1 MSPASDKSGTSAASD
16 LPETL
21 ILVPNSGI
29 QFVEYAFHLDKV
41 PRFQRPF
48 IEREFP
54 KERDPKTGEV
64 PARLLAGWN
73 ESDPDSG
80 EPAPAEVGDRLY
92 SLTAVRALEP
102 FLGKWMPVP
111 YVAHLR
117 VDPFGAPPVYRNGP
131 TNWARVRVTQEAGG
145 EGAAATHKV
154 VFAFD
159 TVIDDKDPPLTFTT
173 PAQLHMGPSWEFS
186 FVSRFSDLHWFV
198 HNPDKEGAGQDHG
211 LWVRDWVERM
221 FQEFKFAQRRG
232 RPMRADED
240 QGRLEALARYFVFL
254 ETLNQAISP
263 RKMRFVDSQASARPV
278 EVDLVLDIGN
288 SRTYGILIERI
299 PNKDRV
305 DLKDS
310 YTLKLRDLQQPELLH
325 SGAFES
331 HVELFCPSFGDE
343 DLSRRSGRTR
353 AFFWPSAVRVG
364 PEASRIRE
372 HQDGTEG
379 YSGLSSPKRYLW
391 DLRPVQQEWRF
402 PKDQYI
408 GEDDPSLGKRL
419 RNLVNSSGETLSQIK
434 RNASLFKR
442 VYDGGLPG
450 DALQPAKTMNF
461 SRSSMYA
468 LMVAEVIWQA
478 MTMIN
483 NPVGR
488 LDRPLA
494 ELPRRL
500 SRIILTLPSATPVRE
515 QLLMKLRAEG
525 AIQLLWD
532 LMGWPVGD
540 RRFPQPTLQASWDEA
555 SCVQL
560 VWLYGEIA
568 GKSGGRI
575 DDFFQLAG
583 RPRKRIWPDGEGDS
597 KAIDAPSLR
606 VATVDVGGGSTDLM
620 ITTYYVDGGRR
631 LTPIQN
637 FREGIRLAGDDILRA
652 VIERIVLPAL
662 ERGMKAAGIA
672 KPELQLRTLFGG
684 DRSDLR
690 EQDRH
695 LRRQFV
701 LRVLRPV
708 GLGLLH
714 AYEEAESGDQAE
726 PGLRKFGSFF
736 GDGSATT
743 DAQLGIDAR
752 ILNYIK
758 ASRGNGAAPLSLVD
772 IDVPLDFAGIADA
785 TRGVL
790 SSVFDNIGEA
800 LHRFDCDAVL
810 LSGRPSRLPAVAQ
823 LLIDKLAIAPDRIVR
838 MHLYKPGRW
847 YPLPDYA
854 HEDRIGD
861 PKTTAAVGGMLC
873 ALAEGDLQNFALFTE
888 KLQLRSI
895 ANYVGQ
901 LENDGPLLD
910 TRVLFE
916 TAEISAQG
924 SEDTKPLEYYAKM
937 RLGYRQLPTARWVA
951 SPLYQVWLEQLN
963 PAFRVPTPITIRFSR
978 QLELPEDERQDAIL
992 EAEARKEELQ
1002 IVEAFDKNGDPV
1014 RINKSPPAD
1023 ARTTRWASLQM
1034 IFRTLTEEEGY
1045 WLDTGIL
1052 GTH

>member
-1 MSPASDKSGTSAASD
+1 MSPAGDRSGAAPGD

-48 IEREFP
+48 IEREFVN
-54 KERDPKTGEV
+54 ERDARTGEV

-73 ESDPDSG
+73 EDDPDSG
-80 EPAPAEVGDRLY
+80 EPPPSDFGDRLY
-92 SLTAVRALEP
+92 SLTPVRALEP
-102 FLGKWMPVP
+102 FLGKWVPVP
-111 YVAHLR
+111 YIAHLR

-131 TNWARVRVTQEAGG
+131 TNWARVRIVQEEGV

-159 TVIDDKDPPLTFTT
+159 TSIDDKDPPLTFTT

-198 HNPDKEGAGQDHG
+198 HNPDSDGSGQDYG
-211 LWVRDWVERM
+211 LWVRDWVERL

-254 ETLNQAISP
+254 ETLTQAIKP
-263 RKMRFVDSQASARPV
+263 RKIRFVDAQASARPV

-310 YTLKLRDLQQPELLH
+310 YTLKLRDLQEPEHLH
-325 SGAFES
+325 AGAFES
-331 HVELFCPSFGDE
+331 HVELFAPSFGDE
-343 DLSRRSGRTR
+343 DLSRRSGRSR
-353 AFFWPSAVRVG
+353 AFFWPSTVRVG
-364 PEASRIRE
+364 PEAGRIRE
-372 HQDGTEG
+372 RQDGTEG

-419 RNLVNSSGETLSQIK
+419 RNLVNSSGECMSQIK
-434 RNASLFKR
+434 RNAGLFKR
-442 VYDGGLPG
+442 VYDGGLPA
-450 DALQPAKTMNF
+450 DAMQPAKAMNF

-468 LMVAEVIWQA
+468 LMVAEVVWQA

-532 LMGWPVGD
+532 LMGWPND
-540 RRFPQPTLQASWDEA
+540 RRFPQPTVQASWDEA

-560 VWLYGEIA
+560 VWMYGEIA

-575 DDFFQLAG
+575 DDFFELAG
-583 RPRKRIWPDGEGDS
+583 RPRKRIGPEGGDD
-597 KAIDAPSLR
+597 KMADEPSLR
-606 VATVDVGGGSTDLM
+606 VATVDVGGGTTDLM
-620 ITTYYVDGGRR
+620 ITTYYVDDSRR
-631 LTPIQN
+631 LTPVQN
-637 FREGIRLAGDDILRA
+637 FREGFRLAGDDILRA
-652 VIERIVLPAL
+652 VIERVVLPAL
-662 ERGMKAAGIA
+662 ERGMKAAGIE
-672 KPELQLRTLFGG
+672 KPELLLRTLFGG
-684 DRSDLR
+684 DRADLR

-708 GLGLLH
+708 ALGLLH
-714 AYEEAESGDQAE
+714 AYEESDSGDPELQ
-726 PGLRKFGSFF
+726 GQGIRKLGSFF
-736 GDGSATT
+736 GDGTATS
-743 DAQLGIDAR
+743 DDKLGIDAR
-752 ILNYIK
+752 ILNYLK
-758 ASRGNGAAPLSLVD
+758 GSRGAGGTALSLVD
-772 IDVPLDFAGIADA
+772 IDVPLDFVGIADA

-790 SSVFDNIGEA
+790 NAVFDNIGEA

-810 LSGRPSRLPAVAQ
+810 LSGRPSRLPAVSQ
-823 LLIDKLAIAPDRIVR
+823 LLIDKLATAPDRIVR

-873 ALAEGDLQNFALFTE
+873 ALSERDLLNFALFTR
-888 KLQLRSI
+888 KLQMRSI
-895 ANYVGQ
+895 ANFIGP
-901 LENDGPLLD
+901 LENDGQLLED
-910 TRVLFE
+910 NVLFE
-916 TAEISAQG
+916 TAEVSAQG
-924 SEDTKPLEYYAKM
+924 SEDVKPQKYYTKM
-937 RLGYRQLPTARWVA
+937 RMGYRQLPTERWVA
-951 SPLYQVWLEQLN
+951 SPLYQVSLEQLN
-963 PAFRVPTPITIRFSR
+963 PAFSVPTPINLRFSR

-1002 IVEAFDKNGDPV
+1002 IVEAFDENGDPV
-1014 RINKSPPAD
+1014 RINKAPPPD
-1023 ARTTRWASLQM
+1023 ARTARWASLQM
-1034 IFRTLTEEEGY
+1034 IFRTLTDEEGY